1 MNQERYD
8 KIENYMRRCMQDS
21 AHDQEHV
28 YRVLYQALDIAG
40 FEKGVDM
47 EVLVAACLLH
57 DIGRKEQFENPGLCH
72 ARVGGQ
78 KAYGFLVA
86 QGWTEAKAAHVRDCV
101 ETHRFRADRPPRTI
115 EAKILFDADKIDV
128 TGTLGIARTLLYK
141 AEAGEPL
148 YSLLADGTVAD
159 GSGKAEA
166 PSFFQ
171 EYHYKLKKLY
181 DCFYTARG
189 RETAL
194 SRRQSA
200 ADFYERM
207 LAEARDSYGGRD
219 TLRRLLGET
228 SAQ

>member
-1 MNQERYD
+1 MDRKCYGKLES
-8 KIENYMRRCMQDS
+8 YMQRCMQDS

-40 FEKGVDM
+40 FEKDADL

-57 DIGRKEQFENPGLCH
+57 DIGRKEQFDPPGLCH
-72 ARVGGQ
+72 ARVGSQ
-78 KAYGFLVA
+78 KAYAFLVA
-86 QGWTEAKAAHVRDCV
+86 QGWTEARAAHVRDCIG
-101 ETHRFRADRPPRTI
+101 THRFRADRPPQTL

-141 AEAGEPL
+141 AEVGEPL
-148 YSLLADGTVAD
+148 YSVLADGTVAD
-159 GSGKAEA
+159 GSGKEET

-181 DCFYTARG
+181 DGFYTARG
-189 RETAL
+189 REIAL

-200 ADFYERM
+200 ADFYAHM
-207 LAEARDSYGGRD
+207 LAEVRGSYSGRD
-219 TLRRLLGET
+219 MLRRLLGN
-228 SAQ
+228 AD